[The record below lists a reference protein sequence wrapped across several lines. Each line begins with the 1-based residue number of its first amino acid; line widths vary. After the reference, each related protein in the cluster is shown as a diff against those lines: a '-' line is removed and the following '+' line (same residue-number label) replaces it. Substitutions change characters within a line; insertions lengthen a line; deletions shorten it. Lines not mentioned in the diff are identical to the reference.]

1 MERRSV
7 AQYAVVG
14 LSLLPFALQLL
25 GWVRTPLGG
34 GWCGALSGG
43 YLDVFS
49 AQVWYSQLLIGGLA
63 LQVAYAFLMLVLLNL
78 PDEEGAIEYARLEP
92 ASPQTAGRGSPLDM
106 GGSGS
111 RLSLGGSGSRLSSGV
126 SGSRLSSGVS
136 GSRLEQLKRSLYT
149 AGIGL
154 NFVILMVFLMTRLT
168 GLPLPS
174 SLGVLWG
181 EAAPLDPLSG
191 LMALS
196 SLLATAVL
204 LHLLRNPAAPGRA

>member
-78 PDEEGAIEYARLEP
+78 PDEEGALEYARLEP

-111 RLSLGGSGSRLSSGV
+111 RLSLGG

>member
-1 MERRSV
+1 LAV
-7 AQYAVVG
+7 AG
-14 LSLLPFALQLL
+14 FSLLPFGLQLL

-63 LQVAYAFLMLVLLNL
+63 LQVAYAFLWLVLLNIS
-78 PDEEGAIEYARLEP
+78 GTRGQLEP
-92 ASPQTAGRGSPLDM
+92 
-106 GGSGS
+106 
-111 RLSLGGSGSRLSSGV
+111 
-126 SGSRLSSGVS
+126 
-136 GSRLEQLKRSLYT
+136 LERSLYT

-154 NFVILMVFLMTRLT
+154 NSILLTLFLMTRLT
-168 GLPLPS
+168 GFALPS

-181 EAAPLDPLSG
+181 EAAPLDPLSV

-196 SLLATAVL
+196 SAALVILLMG
-204 LHLLRNPAAPGRA
+204 LRGSGSGSLKA

>member
-1 MERRSV
+1 MAIAGRPV
-7 AQYAVVG
+7 AQFAVVG
-14 LSLLPFALQLL
+14 FSLLPFGLQLL

-63 LQVAYAFLMLVLLNL
+63 LQVAYAFLWLVLLNIPGARGQPEL
-78 PDEEGAIEYARLEP
+78 PGGSASQLEP
-92 ASPQTAGRGSPLDM
+92 
-106 GGSGS
+106 
-111 RLSLGGSGSRLSSGV
+111 
-126 SGSRLSSGVS
+126 
-136 GSRLEQLKRSLYT
+136 LERSLYT

-154 NFVILMVFLMTRLT
+154 NSILLMLFLLTRLT

-181 EAAPLDPLSG
+181 EPAPLDPLSV

-196 SLLATAVL
+196 SVALVILLIG
-204 LHLLRNPAAPGRA
+204 LRRRGSGSLKA

>member
-1 MERRSV
+1 GVMERRSL

-78 PDEEGAIEYARLEP
+78 PG
-92 ASPQTAGRGSPLDM
+92 
-106 GGSGS
+106 
-111 RLSLGGSGSRLSSGV
+111 
-126 SGSRLSSGVS
+126 
-136 GSRLEQLKRSLYT
+136 
-149 AGIGL
+149 
-154 NFVILMVFLMTRLT
+154 
-168 GLPLPS
+168 
-174 SLGVLWG
+174 
-181 EAAPLDPLSG
+181 
-191 LMALS
+191 
-196 SLLATAVL
+196 
-204 LHLLRNPAAPGRA
+204 